1 MSSFLLYTVFLGF
14 HAGQLSTTCAARR
27 PRRPPRPRP
36 PAAPAYAQLLLR
48 SMAPP
53 RPHDALGACRAG
65 YLPELLAPQ
74 LPAFQPPC
82 LPATMR
88 HPPSPPPQPSAPALS
103 PSPRPHP
110 RPQPSAPALGLTL
123 GPSPRP
129 QPSASPSAPALGR
142 RYAELQRAVGAS
154 ERLLGL
160 LHRTPALPLSGGMTL
175 PRSSWRG
182 AVELEGVTFAYPANP
197 DVAVLR
203 EASLSISAGQ
213 HVAIVGQSG
222 CGKSTIAALLCAL
235 YAPGAGRTTLDG
247 HDVLALDAA
256 HLRGE
261 LVACVPQEP
270 PLLAGTLRDNVAIGR
285 PGATEQELRAAAAAA
300 GCDFAAADW
309 EREVTTMRPSRLA

>member
-65 YLPELLAPQ
+65 YLPPSC
-74 LPAFQPPC
+74 LPSSPHAFQPPC
-82 LPATMR
+82 GIRPR
-88 HPPSPPPQPSAPALS
+88 RRPNPRPQPSAPALG
-103 PSPRPHP
+103 PSP